1 MGNRLNGVEIFLAVT
16 IGIILLLKG
25 VKLAQ
30 NILNMDEIDGFIS
43 IISFVSLL
51 IWLAIRFK

>member
-1 MGNRLNGVEIFLAVT
+1 MSGVEIFLVVI
-16 IGIILLLKG
+16 IGVILLLKG

-30 NILNMDEIDGFIS
+30 NILNMDAIDGFIS
-43 IISFVSLL
+43 IISFVTLL

>member
-1 MGNRLNGVEIFLAVT
+1 MSGVEIFLAVT